1 MGSRVWAGGESVDA
15 ELPAAAHVRRSALPG
30 MRPARWGVDADDAR
44 PDTGEHHPGD
54 VFDRETSGTGEQC
67 SICVERARSIPLRS
81 SATSIPTATVV
92 GRALGSSRPS
102 LDGMPVND

>member
-15 ELPAAAHVRRSALPG
+15 ELPQLTFGCSALPG

-54 VFDRETSGTGEQC
+54 VFERETSGTGEQC
-67 SICVERARSIPLRS
+67 SICVERDEVDSLALLGDVHSHHDGGRSGAGGTLDHRW
-81 SATSIPTATVV
+81 VV
-92 GRALGSSRPS
+92 CP
-102 LDGMPVND
+102 